1 MSFDGLEP
9 ARNRGSYRRWR
20 GESPSPPTPSPQRWR
35 MFLDYKL
42 VPDDPENTNIIWIT
56 KNNFILGIF
65 TLQNFILLS

>member
-1 MSFDGLEP
+1 MKKRIS
-9 ARNRGSYRRWR
+9 S
-20 GESPSPPTPSPQRWR
+20 SPTPSPQRWR

>member
-1 MSFDGLEP
+1 MVWNQQEIG
-9 ARNRGSYRRWR
+9 ARTGDEEENLLL
-20 GESPSPPTPSPQRWR
+20 PTPSPQRWR

-65 TLQNFILLS
+65 TLQNFILSS

>member
-1 MSFDGLEP
+1 MVWNQQEIG
-9 ARNRGSYRRWR
+9 ARTGDEEENL
-20 GESPSPPTPSPQRWR
+20 PPRPPRWR

>member
-1 MSFDGLEP
+1 MVWNQQEIG
-9 ARNRGSYRRWR
+9 ARTGDE
-20 GESPSPPTPSPQRWR
+20 GENLLLPHPTQR